1 MILMA
6 VCGLLLVTG
15 LAGIVRWGGL
25 AVERPW
31 AQESSAEPP
40 TPGDVARRYLWYVTV
55 AVVAGL
61 GAGLLVAGAG
71 GRLAMRLLAATA
83 GDAAQGRIT
92 EAEEVVGEIT
102 AGGTI
107 SFMVFTGL
115 IFGAPTGVLYLLIRR
130 WLPGG
135 RLGGVA
141 FGGLLLLVA
150 ASRIEPLRADNPD
163 FDIVGPGWLAILVF
177 GTLVVAHGML
187 VVALGGRYSRTL
199 PLLSRRP
206 RTLVRYAPLLLLTP
220 VVGALLPVIVVGA
233 ATVVVTGLRPG
244 LLRAGPAWYA
254 RAGPVALVAVALVA
268 LPGFVSAVADI
279 LGRGP

>member
-1 MILMA
+1 MV
-6 VCGLLLVTG
+6 VCGLFVLVG

-25 AVERPW
+25 EVERPW
-31 AQESSAEPP
+31 EREDSDE
-40 TPGDVARRYLWYVTV
+40 TPAPSVVARRYLWYVTV
-55 AVVAGL
+55 ATVAGL
-61 GAGLLVAGAG
+61 GAGLLVAGGG

-102 AGGTI
+102 TGGTI
-107 SFMVFTGL
+107 GFLIFTGL
-115 IFGAPTGVLYLLIRR
+115 IFGAASGVLYVLIRR

-150 ASRIEPLRADNPD
+150 ATRIEPLRSDNPD

-177 GTLVVAHGML
+177 GTIVVAHGML
-187 VVALGGRYSRTL
+187 VAALAGRYSRTL

-206 RTLVRYAPLLLLTP
+206 RALARYAPLLLLAP
-220 VVGALLPVIVVGA
+220 VVGVLVPVVAVGA

-244 LLRAGPAWYA
+244 LLRARSAMYL
-254 RAGPVALVAVALVA
+254 RAGHVALVVVAFVA

>member
-1 MILMA
+1 MA
-6 VCGLLLVTG
+6 VCGLLVVAG

-25 AVERPW
+25 EFERPW
-31 AQESSAEPP
+31 DQESSEE
-40 TPGDVARRYLWYVTV
+40 TPGPGVVARRYLWYVTV
-55 AVVAGL
+55 ATVAGM

-115 IFGAPTGVLYLLIRR
+115 IFGASSGVLYVLIRR
-130 WLPGG
+130 WLPRG

-141 FGGLLLLVA
+141 YGGLLLLVA
-150 ASRIEPLRADNPD
+150 ATRIEPLRSDNPD
-163 FDIVGPGWLAILVF
+163 FDIVGPAWLALLVF
-177 GTLVVAHGML
+177 GTIVVAHGML
-187 VVALGGRYSRTL
+187 VAALAGRYSRAL
-199 PLLSRRP
+199 PVLSRRP
-206 RTLVRYAPLLLLTP
+206 RALARYAPLLLLVP
-220 VVGALLPVIVVGA
+220 VVGALVPVVAVGA
-233 ATVVVTGLRPG
+233 ATVVVTGLRTA
-244 LLRAGPAWYA
+244 LLRAAPAWYS
-254 RAGPVALVAVALVA
+254 RAGQVALAVVALVA